1 MPSHENGSYIKSLH
15 SPHFGQIRWA
25 TAQSQ
30 GIISVVTGLLADKV
44 ILLAGLGGIG
54 NGLAR
59 RFAGEGASLVI
70 GDLDADLAECV
81 AAEIGGDR
89 VRAVALDGA
98 DEESVIAAVRTTLDA
113 FGQLDGLHLNF
124 TNADDAYLPGGVVE
138 LPLDAFDEVMR
149 VNTRGFVIC
158 AKHAIPAMLDSGGG
172 AIVFTASID
181 AYNGAGTRV
190 SYAMSKAAELA
201 LMRHIARRYG
211 PRGIRCNAI
220 APGLIW
226 HYKFDQQP
234 MPDGVVEQARA
245 RQMIKSRFGTPDDVA
260 ALATLLLSD
269 DGGFITAQTISVD
282 GGVTFRP

>member
-1 MPSHENGSYIKSLH
+1 M
-15 SPHFGQIRWA
+15 
-25 TAQSQ
+25 
-30 GIISVVTGLLADKV
+30 TGLLEDKV
-44 ILLAGLGGIG
+44 IIVGGLGGIG

-59 RFAGEGASLVI
+59 RFTDEGARLVLGDIDAELVRRVTDEIDPAGERIRGTH
-70 GDLDADLAECV
+70 LDGSDEQSVSA
-81 AAEIGGDR
+81 
-89 VRAVALDGA
+89 AVAL
-98 DEESVIAAVRTTLDA
+98 AVDT
-113 FGQLDGLHLNF
+113 FGRLDGLHVNF
-124 TNADDAYLPGGVVE
+124 TNAADAYLPGGVVE
-138 LPLDAFDEVMR
+138 LPLEAFDEVMR

-158 AKHAIPAMLDSGGG
+158 AKHAIPAMVDSGGG
-172 AIVFTASID
+172 SIVFTASID

-211 PRGIRCNAI
+211 PKGIRCNAI

-245 RQMIKSRFGTPDDVA
+245 RQMIKSRFGTPNDVA
-260 ALATLLLSD
+260 ALAALLLSD
-269 DGGFITAQTISVD
+269 DGSFITAQTISVD